1 MYILKFVTDGAVLT
15 KTKNAVQGTMKLIP
29 SDENGRVII
38 GNPDY
43 SLLDKEFTLYYYI
56 GSMILQL
63 LIHVCAKINHGIGYM
78 PGCNCCSQRREN

>member
-1 MYILKFVTDGAVLT
+1 MYILKFATDGAVLT

-29 SDENGRVII
+29 SDEDGRVLI

-56 GSMILQL
+56 GNMIF
-63 LIHVCAKINHGIGYM
+63 IHQIRVC
-78 PGCNCCSQRREN
+78 